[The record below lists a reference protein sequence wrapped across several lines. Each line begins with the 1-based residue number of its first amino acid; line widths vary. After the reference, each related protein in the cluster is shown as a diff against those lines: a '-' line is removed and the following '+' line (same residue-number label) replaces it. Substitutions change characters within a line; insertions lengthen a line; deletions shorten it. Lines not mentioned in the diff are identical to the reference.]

1 MERETAEICYNE
13 FMKKIYLSLGLAL
26 FLVVAFSA
34 SMGFAVMEPENR
46 DTGYCFSNP
55 GASSCGVIT
64 YDPPRGGGGGGASA
78 ASSTPLA
85 SGVLSFVPSSVKDK
99 GVFTISLSGAADVPA
114 NTVARLWID
123 PDNSGSFKNF
133 GTWLTV
139 GELKKGVQRTMNC
152 SAYSSYEPGRTV
164 DVRGK
169 ILNQRLFISYEGLGY
184 GSEIISHTKDCSVA
198 SGGGG
203 ATPPVPAAPTGPA
216 TCSVTPGSATINQD
230 GTLDFTV
237 NSNQAIGGNYV
248 YVVARDFSS
257 GIFSDVGVG
266 KVISPGANSVGF
278 KLYALSNAMTGNKT
292 FKVVCSTG
300 CPVSGC
306 PSGGSAEIIGSATVN
321 LIVTGT
327 NPSGGGGTGGGSG
340 GGTGSASCSVPNVS
354 IPANSSLYLSVE
366 ASVGSVGDVYLA
378 GSTGQN
384 ISLTPVHPNIKFE
397 AGFQRGREPLA
408 AIVRTG
414 PNFSGGDSYSLT
426 CDLPAGKTTAM
437 GVASLPVVANPLG
450 KMKLSQVEYL
460 GDTMF
465 PNSECSYDVKG
476 CQEQF
481 YDGKSGPRIVNYNGS
496 PVLVGGVEKAMYP
509 APAKGT
515 ITTPR
520 MFSLADPMNPVA
532 MTSLDG
538 PSIRPSEDAF
548 GDFGAALSA
557 GSVAWSQDGKYR
569 AIVSSQGW
577 LFVSI
582 NGGRKIRV
590 TSNVTEPASIVKSG
604 SEYILVH
611 GRGAINITNPS
622 DFENYEEETHEPL
635 PSNFPELGEGFGNN
649 YGSKIVSDDGL
660 YLVVLPT
667 DSINRLIPN
676 FSPKI
681 KLFSVSQKEPLAELQ
696 VPDESLALGH
706 YSVRVSGKISF
717 AGGDY
722 IFAVRNVSNAVNSKR
737 AVDVFKVEYAAK
749 KITQIV
755 KSALLPEGT
764 VAAAAGFDLGSGNV
778 GVITFNAFD
787 TGGTTNPYGNYEEKI
802 KAFLFSDLAAGK
814 TVDILTN
821 SPVSVSAE
829 TGSVATG
836 GGALGRGGT
845 VGPVE
850 AKADSFSRNG
860 VTYVYTSNSFGI
872 NVKVWKFEAASGG
885 STGGGTPPTIPPG
898 GTPNTGVGCD
908 FTLTPVPATLTVA
921 RGSSFAV
928 YGLKA
933 SDNTD
938 KTCSVSVTAQALKDS
953 SGNRIIS
960 PSSAAS
966 TVIVPGTQNI
976 FYFNLSNPPSGS
988 YDIPIKAYARGV
1000 ATKTLSLKL
1009 IVQ

>member
-1 MERETAEICYNE
+1 
-13 FMKKIYLSLGLAL
+13 MKKIYLSLGLAL
-26 FLVVAFSA
+26 FLVVAFYSA
-34 SMGFAVMEPENR
+34 NIGLAVIEPENR
-46 DTGYCFSNP
+46 DTGFCLSNAGDP
-55 GASSCGVIT
+55 SCRVID
-64 YDPPRGGGGGGASA
+64 YVPPKGGGGGGATT
-78 ASSTPLA
+78 STTPSA
-85 SGVLSFVPSSVKDK
+85 SGVLSFTPSSVKDK
-99 GVFTISLSGAADVPA
+99 GVFTISLSGAENVPA

-123 PDNSGSFKNF
+123 PDSSGGFKNF
-133 GTWLTV
+133 GTWLTI
-139 GELKKGVQRTMNC
+139 GELKRGVQRTMNC
-152 SAYSSYEPGRTV
+152 SAYSSYDPSGAV

-184 GSEIISHTKDCSVA
+184 GSEIVSHTKDCSVV

-203 ATPPVPAAPTGPA
+203 VTPPVPATPTGSA

-230 GTLDFTV
+230 GTLDFKVSSSESST
-237 NSNQAIGGNYV
+237 GGNYV
-248 YVVARDFSS
+248 YVVARDFPS

-266 KVISPGANSVGF
+266 KVIPVGGTSVDF
-278 KLYALSNAMTGNKT
+278 KVYALTNAVPGNKT
-292 FKVVCSTG
+292 FKVYCSTG

-306 PSGGSAEIIGSATVN
+306 PSGGSPDVIGTATVN
-321 LIVTGT
+321 LTVTGT
-327 NPSGGGGTGGGSG
+327 NPSGGGSGSG
-340 GGTGSASCSVPNVS
+340 GGSTGSASCSIPNVS
-354 IPANSSLYLSVE
+354 IPANSSLYLPIV
-366 ASVGSVGDVYLA
+366 ASVGSFGNVSLA
-378 GSTGQN
+378 GSAGQN
-384 ISLTPVHPNIKFE
+384 ISLTPIHPNVKFE
-397 AGFQRGREPLA
+397 GGFQHGREPLA

-426 CDLPAGKTTAM
+426 CDLPSGESTAT
-437 GVASLPVVANPLG
+437 GSASLPAVGNPAG

-481 YDGKSGPRIVNYNGS
+481 YAGNSGPRIVSYDGS

-520 MFSLADPMNPVA
+520 MFSLADPMNPAA
-532 MTSLDG
+532 MASLDG

-557 GSVAWSQDGKYR
+557 DSVAWSQDGRYR

-577 LFVSI
+577 LFVSVDR
-582 NGGRKIRV
+582 GRKIRV
-590 TSNVTEPASIVKSG
+590 TSNVTGPASIVKSG
-604 SEYILVH
+604 SEYILLH

-622 DFENYEEETHEPL
+622 DFENYDEETHEPL

-649 YGSKIVSDDGL
+649 YGDKIVSDDGL
-660 YLVVLPT
+660 HLVVLPT
-667 DSINRLIPN
+667 DFISRLIPSS
-676 FSPKI
+676 SPKI

-696 VPDESLALGH
+696 IPEESLVSGYYPVSAL
-706 YSVRVSGKISF
+706 GKISF

-722 IFAVRNVSNAVNSKR
+722 IFAVRNMSGAINSKR
-737 AVDVFKVEYAAK
+737 AVDVFKVEYTAK

-755 KSALLPEGT
+755 KSALLPEGR

-778 GVITFNAFD
+778 GVITFSLFD
-787 TGGTTNPYGNYEEKI
+787 KGATANPYGNYEEKI
-802 KAFLFSDLAAGK
+802 KAFLFSDLAAGRA
-814 TVDILTN
+814 VDILTN

-829 TGSVATG
+829 AGSVVTGS
-836 GGALGRGGT
+836 GALGNGGT

-850 AKADSFSRNG
+850 AKAVSFSRNG
-860 VTYVYTSNSFGI
+860 ATYVYTSNSFGI
-872 NVKVWKFEAASGG
+872 NVKVWKFESATGG
-885 STGGGTPPTIPPG
+885 STGGGTPPVIPPVVP
-898 GTPNTGVGCD
+898 PNTGMGCD
-908 FTLTPVPATLTVA
+908 FTLTPMPETLTVA
-921 RGSSFAV
+921 RNSSFAV

-938 KTCSVSVTAQALKDS
+938 KTCFVSVTAQAIKDVN
-953 SGNRIIS
+953 GNRIIS
-960 PSSAAS
+960 PSSAAA
-966 TVIVPGTQNI
+966 TLIGPGTQNI

-1000 ATKTLSLKL
+1000 ATKTLNLKL
-1009 IVQ
+1009 LVQ

>member
-1 MERETAEICYNE
+1 
-13 FMKKIYLSLGLAL
+13 MKKIYLYLGLAL
-26 FLVVAFSA
+26 FLVVAFYSVNI
-34 SMGFAVMEPENR
+34 GLAVIEPENR
-46 DTGYCFSNP
+46 DTGFCLSNP
-55 GASSCGVIT
+55 AASSCGSIN
-64 YDPPRGGGGGGASA
+64 YNPPRGGGGGGATT
-78 ASSTPLA
+78 STTPSA
-85 SGVLSFVPSSVKDK
+85 SGVLSFTPSSVKDK
-99 GVFTISLSGAADVPA
+99 GIFAISLSGAENVPA

-123 PDNSGSFKNF
+123 PDGSGSFKNF

-164 DVRGK
+164 DIRGK
-169 ILNQRLFISYEGLGY
+169 ILNQKLFISYEGLGY
-184 GSEIISHTKDCSVA
+184 GSEIVSHTKDCSVV

-203 ATPPVPAAPTGPA
+203 GVTPPLPATPTGPA
-216 TCSVTPGSATINQD
+216 SCSVTPGSATINQD
-230 GTLDFTV
+230 GTLDFKVGSSQSST
-237 NSNQAIGGNYV
+237 GGNYV

-257 GIFSDVGVG
+257 GIFSDIGVG
-266 KVISPGANSVGF
+266 KVIPVGGTSVDF
-278 KLYALSNAMTGNKT
+278 KVYALTNAATGNNT
-292 FKVVCSTG
+292 FKVYCSTG

-321 LIVTGT
+321 LTVTGT
-327 NPSGGGGTGGGSG
+327 NPAGGGGTGGGSG

-354 IPANSSLYLSVE
+354 IPANSSLYLSIE
-366 ASVGSVGDVYLA
+366 ASVGTVGDVSLA

-384 ISLTPVHPNIKFE
+384 ISLTPVHPNVKFE
-397 AGFQRGREPLA
+397 GGFQHGREPLA

-414 PNFSGGDSYSLT
+414 PNFSGSDSYSLT
-426 CDLPAGKTTAM
+426 CDLPAGKFTAT
-437 GVASLPVVANPLG
+437 GSASLPAVSNPTG
-450 KMKLSQVEYL
+450 KIKLSQVEYL

-515 ITTPR
+515 VTTPR
-520 MFSLADPMNPVA
+520 MFSLSDPMNPVA
-532 MTSLDG
+532 MVSLDG

-557 GSVAWSQDGKYR
+557 DSVAWSQDGKYR

-590 TSNVTEPASIVKSG
+590 TSNVTGPASIVKSG

-622 DFENYEEETHEPL
+622 DFENYDEETHEPL

-696 VPDESLALGH
+696 VPDESLANGY
-706 YSVRVSGKISF
+706 YSVGASGKISF

-755 KSALLPEGT
+755 KSAQLPEGT
-764 VAAAAGFDLGSGNV
+764 VAAAAGFDLGGGNV
-778 GVITFNAFD
+778 GVITFNVLD
-787 TGGTTNPYGNYEEKI
+787 KGGTSNPYGNSEERI
-802 KAFLFSDLAAGK
+802 KAFLFSDLAAGRA
-814 TVDILTN
+814 VDILTN

-829 TGSVATG
+829 TGSVVTG
-836 GGALGRGGT
+836 IGALGRGGT

-850 AKADSFSRNG
+850 AKAVSFSRNG

-872 NVKVWKFEAASGG
+872 NVKVWKFESSSGG

-908 FTLTPVPATLTVA
+908 FTLTPVPETLTVA

-928 YGLKA
+928 YGLKV

-938 KTCSVSVTAQALKDS
+938 KTCFVSVTAQAIKDGA
-953 SGNRIIS
+953 GNRIIS

-966 TVIVPGTQNI
+966 TVIVPGMQNI

-1000 ATKTLSLKL
+1000 ATKTLNLKL
-1009 IVQ
+1009 LVQ